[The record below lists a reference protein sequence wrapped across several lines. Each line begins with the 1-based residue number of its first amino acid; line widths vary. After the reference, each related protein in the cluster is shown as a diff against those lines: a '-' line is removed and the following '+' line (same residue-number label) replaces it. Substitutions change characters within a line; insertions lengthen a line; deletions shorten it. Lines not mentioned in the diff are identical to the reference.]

1 MLRHSGA
8 SGSMSFAWSLYDRII
23 DLSDAFAN
31 HFNNLLA
38 LDFQEETVQ
47 VGQDANQGQWRQVE
61 RGRRTNRADPQADQA
76 RRESLAQKL
85 TLDTVA
91 PNMDVHTAL
100 FKDLL
105 AFQFASPG
113 TYGLD
118 ELWDGTQLKWQCADL
133 HAGVSRHAPLL
144 YELESPDPQASNY
157 WALENRMVGEVNYVQ
172 LFHWIQNQ
180 STLWQEGIS
189 TVFVYVD
196 NRPLSDPS
204 QCPNFWGLFCPW
216 LLARC
221 SYLGP
226 FQEITTA
233 IHVPIDASSGL
244 DKVHFTWA
252 GTFVLEALVYLF
264 PDKHII
270 LIDTDCVPTSFFEVE
285 ELVRMTQTHLDQA
298 AGVEPNTI
306 RGNRKPACKSAVFLC
321 SEAKAEINAGMIIIT
336 NCRLQ
341 RPHAATEPATS
352 MAKGLLG
359 SRQAYIRSSHPSPN
373 VDQLASSGLLWTP
386 MATAIA
392 TLPVHWTHAW
402 ALLGEWANHITFP
415 LPKASPDGKIVWPRH
430 GSADLLGQTYQTR
443 SPPFV
448 MWAFPA
454 FEQGALSPLVFL
466 PATFPI
472 RVLPGD
478 KLFQSRVVRED
489 CTLAPVTHAFGGS
502 KLRVGDMLKRA
513 GGPPLPLV
521 AAMRGVENKLP
532 LWACDDGCD
541 FIRGTRLMNVTLK
554 PQDLAI
560 SNGAASCLLS
570 MWRVIDPVF
579 IQPDLCK
586 AAKYTVPLIDLPDC
600 LPKFQDSAV
609 SLLSQ
614 MADFSNTVLLDSIQS
629 VWHEWNSQDRSIF
642 QFKWIETI
650 VNSGVL
656 LGLGPR
662 RQLLIECSGL
672 GGAPIF
678 DSIQGDLFL
687 KCMSTT
693 PVYGPSLAH
702 LDIYDDNQKYR
713 RTTSIGRTAQIHDFH
728 MLHAA
733 AWPKGVKAWTRILGL
748 MHMPDLH
755 AAHPDKILTQASVL
769 AATGKR
775 LPAHLR
781 DAHPGFELGLRLIL
795 DCLLPVQLRTY
806 LTNVLSPLLTEASGW
821 LMASADPSIREA
833 NRELHIIG
841 HSAGSFT
848 AMVLSD
854 ILQDPQFGPFFGCT
868 RATAIAMPSR
878 LFETHYTQRTIRLY
892 HVQEDE
898 LCVWRPTKED
908 LALLNDHGIEVTLIS
923 GNALWMGKRNHSYGH
938 FVFSGLEPGTFSISK
953 VLNVPGVVPLFE
965 KQKAPLRLMS
975 WCTYRMSE
983 SSKHLLQTLSARCG
997 DPTTT
1002 EDQLVSI
1009 AQLGLPRVNTVLALK
1024 EWLLQQLLCQV
1035 DGKVLPN
1042 CCGVLG
1048 EFLMDLPLPRII
1060 YMLDYYLPQ
1069 LQPWDKGSLHEL
1081 STMAAPIHYCP
1092 QKMYMYFQRQ
1102 DDEFCHYSF
1111 VNEGGNPFVMT
1122 PTDAPKCFHTI
1133 DYVKKFEGKPLEI
1146 GRVIAIVFN
1155 VGSHT
1160 TSPWFVIGIVMDSRP
1175 RGRAKW
1181 LNDTTVP
1188 PQERGYAVTH
1198 HKCNPRSLDLALL
1211 RVEAATV
1218 FCDSTMRAICAEFP
1232 NIFYYDL
1239 AGDPIPE
1246 HIHVR
1251 EVFAIG
1257 HTRTAKELIAVS
1269 QIPPSRVVRGLGLL
1283 TENVAADAIPP
1294 PRKATL
1300 QSLLCRLLRRMLTPW
1315 HVPMPELTYDSWF
1328 RTKVL
1333 PIAADE
1339 DGHVVA
1345 ATSAVALALA
1355 TGKLDVCV
1363 QGLFGA
1369 GKSRAAAILLLGLM
1383 ALDTEGECHFQV
1395 ICKENTGTRSFIEMI
1410 EYLQFPTEL
1419 YKCIGR
1425 IVSDREAQNAAS
1437 TYFDIRHSAK
1447 TERLPKC
1454 RLLVMTGGSFAN
1466 DRCSNFPALDE
1477 FLSKLMLTI
1486 FDEAQQFGG
1495 DREVTTVALL
1505 PPTCLVVWMGD
1516 AQQTPGGIAKGHDQ
1530 FAISRRQLMMRKH
1543 GLRCPQT
1550 DVTPHSLSTV
1560 LCALLQ
1566 EVDDPSAT
1574 ALAEV
1579 LASASSNLGP
1589 LWVDQPNQDQ
1599 SATLDILDTFCPGGN
1614 LRWQAPSTQDIQNHP
1629 QSTNVLVGSAC
1640 NPTTLSIVAYICSVL
1655 DRAHEWLP
1663 HIQAKDTLSAASAAG
1678 LHAWGLMLPTSTR
1691 TPGVCYTCTVAVRY
1705 DPLCTL
1711 LHNTQTWSIGT
1722 HTRGGVEGLVGG
1734 YQFVHWKRPPG
1745 ELVYARA
1752 TDLSC
1757 IIKNVYNALYA
1768 VKGKEGTLLTM
1779 SARNEEKDTL
1789 IASGN
1794 FRGHTK
1800 IKIQSVA
1807 SSAGGT
1813 AMMAIVAQPYR
1824 GHLNGNVNDEFDME
1838 ECYARATVAGTRAQ
1852 SLTVIVSPLDMQGM
1866 IGMMQVLAGRAHT
1879 IHEVY
1884 RGNDNWQLPQLEEPQ
1899 MEQSNAEVQSWR
1911 ISHAG
1916 TWAEQNLPP
1925 LAIGFNLR
1933 RNVDG
1938 QERVVFLRL
1947 RLVLVKASKI
1957 PSARTHISQL
1967 EHIVQRAY
1975 DTRRKLTLPDQRT
1988 EELMIWGY
1996 AIDKQHRV
2004 MAWLGPACSSQEP
2017 FAPLDRH
2024 WRSGTIMHTVPLP
2037 GMHFFDAWRIRSQ
2050 LTPDSKLGEKL
2061 PSLGTNELI
2070 PEEPA
2075 NEDYGQ
2081 GDRADIQHRREQERD
2096 VRGATKTIAQLA
2108 LEMSHV
2114 HRLADLIKEKANLL
2128 KELAM
2133 RRKSYQDEVK
2143 ESAKGK
2149 STAASSAPKKQRT
2162 TGAPASAVNPVPTPL
2177 PTAHGGKAMEVDAGG
2192 STSQSSSTPFPWP
2205 FTQSPSTS
2213 GTPATPKQHDPPS
2226 VPAPA
2231 PQPDVQQDEQA
2242 SVPHQKGVQ
2251 AGAPP
2256 IPRAFCDE
2264 ILTVL
2269 SNLPEEWPLVKIDL
2283 LLNKAETYY
2292 VSWRRFLY
2300 LNERLRTLDTAT
2312 AARTIPRNKDR
2323 ILEHLV
2329 QVLSEWIVASIEPAK
2344 ELTRTKEPEF
2354 MFLHTKD
2361 FWFRSI
2367 WIDLHQA
2374 LTIDRVSSRD
2384 RAPIGLV
2391 RCICKDDYVKGK
2403 HAHVKFKLSNI
2414 HAFVP
2419 VWMAPMML
2427 KNFRLIA
2434 AQSSP
2439 VSPLGQL
2446 DYREGWFAIIPKE
2459 GQPGETLC
2467 GIQVHLND
2475 KFLAEFPNR
2484 DWPAIEHW
2492 AEKGVLK
2499 PDVWKARRTNLSL
2512 IVKLEI
2518 PISGTAI
2525 QVQQQALQLDQVPD
2539 SWPCNLESGWA
2550 AHYGRLDMPFE
2561 AMCQHLVQ
2569 NQFTSDAFQGD
2580 SDSYLFQWSTNVWDT
2595 WPDVEGQNFKEDWDK
2610 EGHINHPKRSET
2622 ALTTE
2627 DIHQLQQDTPIHN
2640 ELRAPMNQFMERQFA
2655 NQEPLRNNL
2664 LIPTLEARINQAA
2677 KLRGALAQMVHA
2689 ISRNF
2694 TIRDTNQIMEQLIIR
2709 CQGDL
2714 NVYIRNET
2722 LMHNHCMEIV
2732 GSLGLT
2738 MLDTMLSVDD

>member
-1 MLRHSGA
+1 
-8 SGSMSFAWSLYDRII
+8 MSFAWSLYDRII

-47 VGQDANQGQWRQVE
+47 VGQDDNQGQWRQVE

-85 TLDTVA
+85 TLDTAA
-91 PNMDVHTAL
+91 PNMEVHAAL
-100 FKDLL
+100 FKELL

-172 LFHWIQNQ
+172 LFQWIKNQ
-180 STLWQEGIS
+180 STLWQEDIS

-196 NRPLSDPS
+196 NRMLSDPS

-226 FQEITTA
+226 FQKITTA

-270 LIDTDCVPTSFFEVE
+270 LIDTDCVPTSLFEVE

-306 RGNRKPACKSAVFLC
+306 RGNRTPACKSAVFLC

-502 KLRVGDMLKRA
+502 KLRVGDMLKKA

-600 LPKFQDSAV
+600 LPKFQDSAI

-629 VWHEWNSQDRSIF
+629 VWHEWSSKDRSIF
-642 QFKWIETI
+642 QLKWIETI

-656 LGLGPR
+656 LDLGPR

-713 RTTSIGRTAQIHDFH
+713 HTTSIGRTAQIHDFH
-728 MLHAA
+728 MLHVA
-733 AWPKGVKAWTRILGL
+733 AWPTGVKAWTRILSL
-748 MHMPDLH
+748 MNLPDLH

-848 AMVLSD
+848 AMVLSN

-908 LALLNDHGIEVTLIS
+908 LALLNDHGIEVTLVS

-953 VLNVPGVVPLFE
+953 LLNVPGVVPLFE

-983 SSKHLLQTLSARCG
+983 PSKHLLQTLSARCG

-1024 EWLLQQLLCQV
+1024 EWLLQQLLRQV

-1042 CCGVLG
+1042 YCGVLG

-1111 VNEGGNPFVMT
+1111 VNEGGTPFVMT
-1122 PTDAPKCFHTI
+1122 PTDAPQCFHTI
-1133 DYVKKFEGKPLEI
+1133 DYVKKFEGKPLEV
-1146 GRVIAIVFN
+1146 GRVIAIVFH

-1181 LNDTTVP
+1181 LTDTTVP
-1188 PQERGYAVTH
+1188 PQERGYGITH

-1218 FCDSTMRAICAEFP
+1218 FCDSTMRAIVAEFP

-1246 HIHVR
+1246 HIHVK

-1315 HVPMPELTYDSWF
+1315 HVPMPELKYDSWF

-1419 YKCIGR
+1419 YKYIGR

-1447 TERLPKC
+1447 SDRLPKC

-1579 LASASSNLGP
+1579 LASASSHLGP

-1599 SATLDILDTFCPGGN
+1599 NATLDILDTFCPGGN

-1629 QSTNVLVGSAC
+1629 QSANVLIGSAC

-1711 LHNTQTWSIGT
+1711 LQDAQTWSIGT

-1779 SARNEEKDTL
+1779 SARNEKKDTL

-1916 TWAEQNLPP
+1916 TWAQQNLPP

-1957 PSARTHISQL
+1957 PSARSHISQL

-1975 DTRRKLTLPDQRT
+1975 DTRHKLTLPDQRT

-2004 MAWLGPACSSQEP
+2004 MAWLGPACASQEP
-2017 FAPLDRH
+2017 FAPVVRH
-2024 WRSGTIMHTVPLP
+2024 WRSGTIMQTVPLP
-2037 GMHFFDAWRIRSQ
+2037 GIHFFDAWRIRSQ
-2050 LTPDSKLGEKL
+2050 LTPDPKLGEKL
-2061 PSLGTNELI
+2061 LSLGTTELI

-2096 VRGATKTIAQLA
+2096 VRGTTKTIAQLA

-2114 HRLADLIKEKANLL
+2114 HRLADLIKEKADLL

-2133 RRKSYQDEVK
+2133 RRQSYQDEIR

-2162 TGAPASAVNPVPTPL
+2162 TGAPASVAHPVPKPM
-2177 PTAHGGKAMEVDAGG
+2177 PTAHGGKAMAVDARGG
-2192 STSQSSSTPFPWP
+2192 ALQSSATPFPWP
-2205 FTQSPSTS
+2205 FTQSPGTS
-2213 GTPATPKQHDPPS
+2213 SIPTAPTQHDPPS
-2226 VPAPA
+2226 VPATQPA
-2231 PQPDVQQDEQA
+2231 VQQDEPA
-2242 SVPHQKGVQ
+2242 SGPTQKGVQ

-2283 LLNKAETYY
+2283 ILNKAETYY

-2300 LNERLRTLDTAT
+2300 LNERLRTLDAT
-2312 AARTIPRNKDR
+2312 CAARTISRNKDR

-2374 LTIDRVSSRD
+2374 LTIDRESSRD

-2427 KNFRLIA
+2427 KNYRLIA

-2459 GQPGETLC
+2459 GQPGES
-2467 GIQVHLND
+2467 
-2475 KFLAEFPNR
+2475 LAEFPNR

-2492 AEKGVLK
+2492 AEKGLLK

-2525 QVQQQALQLDQVPD
+2525 QIQQQALQLDEVPD

-2580 SDSYLFQWSTNVWDT
+2580 SDSYLFQWDTNVWES
-2595 WPDVEGQNFKEDWDK
+2595 WPEVEGHNFKEDWDK

-2622 ALTTE
+2622 VLTKK
-2627 DIHQLQQDTPIHN
+2627 DIHQLQQDTPAHN

-2664 LIPTLEARINQAA
+2664 LIPTLKARINQAA
-2677 KLRGALAQMVHA
+2677 KLRGDLAQMVHT

-2694 TIRDTNQIMEQLIIR
+2694 TIRDTNQIMEQLILR

-2714 NVYIRNET
+2714 NVYIQNET
-2722 LMHNHCMEIV
+2722 LMQNHCMEIV

-2738 MLDTMLSVDD
+2738 MLDTMLSVED

>member
-1 MLRHSGA
+1 
-8 SGSMSFAWSLYDRII
+8 
-23 DLSDAFAN
+23 
-31 HFNNLLA
+31 
-38 LDFQEETVQ
+38 
-47 VGQDANQGQWRQVE
+47 
-61 RGRRTNRADPQADQA
+61 
-76 RRESLAQKL
+76 
-85 TLDTVA
+85 
-91 PNMDVHTAL
+91 
-100 FKDLL
+100 
-105 AFQFASPG
+105 
-113 TYGLD
+113 
-118 ELWDGTQLKWQCADL
+118 
-133 HAGVSRHAPLL
+133 
-144 YELESPDPQASNY
+144 
-157 WALENRMVGEVNYVQ
+157 
-172 LFHWIQNQ
+172 
-180 STLWQEGIS
+180 
-189 TVFVYVD
+189 
-196 NRPLSDPS
+196 
-204 QCPNFWGLFCPW
+204 
-216 LLARC
+216 
-221 SYLGP
+221 
-226 FQEITTA
+226 
-233 IHVPIDASSGL
+233 
-244 DKVHFTWA
+244 
-252 GTFVLEALVYLF
+252 
-264 PDKHII
+264 
-270 LIDTDCVPTSFFEVE
+270 
-285 ELVRMTQTHLDQA
+285 
-298 AGVEPNTI
+298 
-306 RGNRKPACKSAVFLC
+306 
-321 SEAKAEINAGMIIIT
+321 
-336 NCRLQ
+336 
-341 RPHAATEPATS
+341 
-352 MAKGLLG
+352 
-359 SRQAYIRSSHPSPN
+359 
-373 VDQLASSGLLWTP
+373 
-386 MATAIA
+386 
-392 TLPVHWTHAW
+392 
-402 ALLGEWANHITFP
+402 
-415 LPKASPDGKIVWPRH
+415 
-430 GSADLLGQTYQTR
+430 
-443 SPPFV
+443 
-448 MWAFPA
+448 
-454 FEQGALSPLVFL
+454 
-466 PATFPI
+466 
-472 RVLPGD
+472 
-478 KLFQSRVVRED
+478 
-489 CTLAPVTHAFGGS
+489 
-502 KLRVGDMLKRA
+502 
-513 GGPPLPLV
+513 
-521 AAMRGVENKLP
+521 
-532 LWACDDGCD
+532 
-541 FIRGTRLMNVTLK
+541 
-554 PQDLAI
+554 
-560 SNGAASCLLS
+560 
-570 MWRVIDPVF
+570 
-579 IQPDLCK
+579 
-586 AAKYTVPLIDLPDC
+586 
-600 LPKFQDSAV
+600 
-609 SLLSQ
+609 
-614 MADFSNTVLLDSIQS
+614 
-629 VWHEWNSQDRSIF
+629 
-642 QFKWIETI
+642 
-650 VNSGVL
+650 
-656 LGLGPR
+656 
-662 RQLLIECSGL
+662 
-672 GGAPIF
+672 
-678 DSIQGDLFL
+678 
-687 KCMSTT
+687 
-693 PVYGPSLAH
+693 
-702 LDIYDDNQKYR
+702 
-713 RTTSIGRTAQIHDFH
+713 
-728 MLHAA
+728 MLHVA
-733 AWPKGVKAWTRILGL
+733 AWPTGVKAWTRILGL
-748 MHMPDLH
+748 MDLPDLP
-755 AAHPDKILTQASVL
+755 AAHPDKILTQAGVL
-769 AATGKR
+769 AATGKK

-781 DAHPGFELGLRLIL
+781 DAHPGFESGLRLIL

-806 LTNVLSPLLTEASGW
+806 LTNVLSPLLTEDSGW
-821 LMASADPSIREA
+821 LMASADPSIRDA

-854 ILQDPQFGPFFGCT
+854 ILQDPKFGPFFGCT

-878 LFETHYTQRTIRLY
+878 LFETHYTQRTIHLY
-892 HVQEDE
+892 HVLEDE

-908 LALLNDHGIEVTLIS
+908 QALLNDHGIEITLIS

-938 FVFSGLEPGTFSISK
+938 FVFSGLGPGTFSIAK

-975 WCTYRMSE
+975 WCTYRMSD
-983 SSKHLLQTLSARCG
+983 SSKHLLQTLSAHCG
-997 DPTTT
+997 KPTTT
-1002 EDQLVSI
+1002 GDLLVSI
-1009 AQLGLPRVNTVLALK
+1009 AHSGLPHVDTVLALK

-1042 CCGVLG
+1042 YCGVLG

-1092 QKMYMYFQRQ
+1092 QKMYMYFHRQ

-1111 VNEGGNPFVMT
+1111 VNEGGTPFVMT

-1133 DYVKKFEGKPLEI
+1133 DYVKKFEGKPLEV
-1146 GRVIAIVFN
+1146 GRVIAIVFHA
-1155 VGSHT
+1155 GSHT
-1160 TSPWFVIGIVMDSRP
+1160 TPPWFVIGIVMDSRP

-1188 PQERGYAVTH
+1188 PQERGYGVTH

-1218 FCDSTMRAICAEFP
+1218 FCDSTMRAIVAEFP
-1232 NIFYYDL
+1232 DISYYNL
-1239 AGDPIPE
+1239 AGEPIPE

-1257 HTRTAKELIAVS
+1257 HTRTAKELLAVS

-1315 HVPMPELTYDSWF
+1315 HVPMPDLKYDSWF

-1355 TGKLDVCV
+1355 TGKLDICV

-1419 YKCIGR
+1419 YQCIGR

-1447 TERLPKC
+1447 TDRLPKC

-1466 DRCSNFPALDE
+1466 DRCSTFPALDE

-1495 DREVTTVALL
+1495 DREVTTVAML

-1579 LASASSNLGP
+1579 LASANSNLGP
-1589 LWVDQPNQDQ
+1589 LWIDHPNQDQ

-1614 LRWQAPSTQDIQNHP
+1614 VRWQAPSTQDLQNHP
-1629 QSTNVLVGSAC
+1629 QSPNVLVGSAC

-1655 DRAHEWLP
+1655 DRAQEWLP

-1705 DPLCTL
+1705 DPLCIL
-1711 LHNTQTWSIGT
+1711 LQDTQTWRIGT

-1757 IIKNVYNALYA
+1757 LIKNVYNALYA

-1852 SLTVIVSPLDMQGM
+1852 SLTVIVSPLDMQGV

-1899 MEQSNAEVQSWR
+1899 VEQSNAEVQSWR

-1975 DTRRKLTLPDQRT
+1975 DTRHKLTLPDQRT
-1988 EELMIWGY
+1988 DELMIWGY

-2017 FAPLDRH
+2017 FAPMIRH
-2024 WRSGTIMHTVPLP
+2024 WRSGAIMHTVPLP
-2037 GMHFFDAWRIRSQ
+2037 GIHFFDAWRIRPQ

-2114 HRLADLIKEKANLL
+2114 HRLADLIKEKADLL

-2162 TGAPASAVNPVPTPL
+2162 TGAPTSAATPM
-2177 PTAHGGKAMEVDAGG
+2177 PTAHGGKAMDVDARGG
-2192 STSQSSSTPFPWP
+2192 ASQSSATPFPWP
-2205 FTQSPSTS
+2205 FTQSPSAS
-2213 GTPATPKQHDPPS
+2213 SSSTPAAPTQHDPPS

-2231 PQPDVQQDEQA
+2231 TKPDVQQDDPA
-2242 SVPHQKGVQ
+2242 SVPTQKGVQ

-2269 SNLPEEWPLVKIDL
+2269 SNLPEEWPLVKFDL
-2283 LLNKAETYY
+2283 ILNKAETYY

-2300 LNERLRTLDTAT
+2300 LNERLRTLDAAS
-2312 AARTIPRNKDR
+2312 AARTISRNKDR

-2374 LTIDRVSSRD
+2374 LTIDRESSRD

-2475 KFLAEFPNR
+2475 KSLAEFPNR

-2492 AEKGVLK
+2492 AEKGLLK
-2499 PDVWKARRTNLSL
+2499 PDVWKARRTNLFL

-2525 QVQQQALQLDQVPD
+2525 QIQQQALQLDQVPD

-2580 SDSYLFQWSTNVWDT
+2580 SDSYLFQWDTNVWET
-2595 WPDVEGQNFKEDWDK
+2595 WPDVDGQNFKEDWDK

-2622 ALTTE
+2622 TLTTE
-2627 DIHQLQQDTPIHN
+2627 DIQQLQRDTPAHH

-2664 LIPTLEARINQAA
+2664 LIPTLESRIIQAA

-2694 TIRDTNQIMEQLIIR
+2694 TIRDTNQIMEQLILR

-2714 NVYIRNET
+2714 NVYIRNEM
-2722 LMHNHCMEIV
+2722 LMRNHCMEIV
-2732 GSLGLT
+2732 GSLGLK
-2738 MLDTMLSVDD
+2738 MLDAMLSVDD